1 MDNSIITVRDIQT
14 VTAEINVIKSNVQ
27 QTVLSGAI
35 EIGRRLV
42 EAKTMVPHGE
52 WGKWLEHDAK
62 ISSRQAQRFIQL
74 FEEYG
79 SQQIGFFGS
88 SNPTLLSNMPY
99 TKALK
104 LLVIPE
110 EEREAFV
117 EENNVAEISNAELD
131 RLIKERDAA
140 KAAAAKAEE
149 DRSKLMSSVDKVMKD
164 SEAAAEDLKKA
175 RKTAEAAEAAAEK
188 AKAEAEKA
196 AQAEKAARDKLAA
209 KEQELAE
216 LRAHPEV
223 PEAKLEEIRA
233 EAEKAAAEEARKRQ
247 ERASEEM
254 KEAAERAEKEAERAK
269 AEATA
274 AQEKLEAV
282 QKQLKMANPDVAV
295 FSALFTQL
303 QEAYN
308 KLHGAYL
315 KVAANDTATAE
326 KMKTAKNAYLAKLM
340 KEEW

>member
-52 WGKWLEHDAK
+52 WGKWLEHDAQ

-74 FEEYG
+74 FDEYG
-79 SQQIGFFGS
+79 SQQIGFFGNA
-88 SNPTLLSNMPY
+88 NPSLMSNMPY

-131 RLIKERDAA
+131 KLIKERDAA

-164 SEAAAEDLKKA
+164 SEAAAADLKKA
-175 RKTAEAAEAAAEK
+175 RKAAETAEAAAEK
-188 AKAEAEKA
+188 AKADAEKA
-196 AQAEKAARDKLAA
+196 IQAEKAARDKLAA

-233 EAEKAAAEEARKRQ
+233 EAEKLPQRRQ
-247 ERASEEM
+247 EKAGAGFCGNEGSCRAGGERSGAG
-254 KEAAERAEKEAERAK
+254 KGRSHSCSGEAGGSAE
-269 AEATA
+269 
-274 AQEKLEAV
+274 
-282 QKQLKMANPDVAV
+282 
-295 FSALFTQL
+295 
-303 QEAYN
+303 
-308 KLHGAYL
+308 
-315 KVAANDTATAE
+315 TAE
-326 KMKTAKNAYLAKLM
+326 DGEPGCSGLLRTVLPATGDGEPAPRCIF
-340 KEEW
+340 EGCCI